1 MKKKK
6 KLIFWIIFII
16 ILFVISI
23 VSIPKFLKEEGKN
36 LSSETFNVKEKEDI
50 GDDDYKNENT
60 SEEIVKEKEVEND
73 NKLNNK
79 EVKTEDEKEKNEVIK
94 ESVKPKETKKK
105 ENSINNNSN
114 TEVKEEEKVQNNNEV
129 KEEEKVQNNTKD
141 ETNEIQKAWDELG
154 ITEDEYYNKPMWS
167 WARIDY
173 SINEYKTYEKT
184 REACMKKGEELFQE
198 GYGYS
203 CTSINSY
210 SGKYL
215 GEMLKTF

>member
-23 VSIPKFLKEEGKN
+23 VSIPKLLKEEGKN
-36 LSSETFNVKEKEDI
+36 LFSETFNVKEKEDI

-60 SEEIVKEKEVEND
+60 SDENIKEKEVEND

-79 EVKTEDEKEKNEVIK
+79 EVKTEDEKVKNEVIK
-94 ESVKPKETKKK
+94 ESVKPEEKKKK

-114 TEVKEEEKVQNNNEV
+114 TEV